1 MISDSEDLN
10 SQSLHYTVKA
20 FLFSASLK
28 VQILKENDLKRAK
41 LSSSFKF
48 PPPFGPLRTFE
59 MIWDYSEENATI
71 EVAWGGES
79 RQSLVPR
86 SIHKLDLAQLFWGG
100 GATDM
105 HEGVLL
111 WRQEDVHFKD
121 FSFRG
126 RSFSFDLERKGKR
139 LATVEGEMGSDGLL
153 DTMKLTLSLPV
164 NLGTIKVERKS

>member
-1 MISDSEDLN
+1 
-10 SQSLHYTVKA
+10 
-20 FLFSASLK
+20 
-28 VQILKENDLKRAK
+28 
-41 LSSSFKF
+41 
-48 PPPFGPLRTFE
+48 
-59 MIWDYSEENATI
+59 
-71 EVAWGGES
+71 
-79 RQSLVPR
+79 
-86 SIHKLDLAQLFWGG
+86 
-100 GATDM
+100 M